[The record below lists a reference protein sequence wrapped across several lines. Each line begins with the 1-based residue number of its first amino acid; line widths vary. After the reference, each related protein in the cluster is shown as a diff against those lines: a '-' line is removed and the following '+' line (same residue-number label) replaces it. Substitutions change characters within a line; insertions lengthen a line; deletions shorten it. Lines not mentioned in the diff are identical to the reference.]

1 MKLGLCKVLDMRDSL
16 LKNLKKAQEKEALKR
31 REFEASLEKLWD
43 ISTPD
48 ADFLIRADRLHDQDS
63 RSEDRTFLKDQKG
76 ARQMEL
82 GEPDMRYGEASENKE
97 GRQVNKNKQDVKGK
111 NRAANVKVSHQDDG
125 EEEES
130 DVEKENADPDYIY
143 I

>member
-1 MKLGLCKVLDMRDSL
+1 MMETFKHSNQDCREHEIGSL
-16 LKNLKKAQEKEALKR
+16 QSTGHERQPAENLKKAQEKEALKR
-31 REFEASLEKLWD
+31 REFEASLEKLWG

-63 RSEDRTFLKDQKG
+63 RSEDRIFLKDQKG

-97 GRQVNKNKQDVKGK
+97 GRQVNKNKQD
-111 NRAANVKVSHQDDG
+111 G
-125 EEEES
+125 EQQTRTG
-130 DVEKENADPDYIY
+130 
-143 I
+143 